1 MCVRAQRQ
9 QGDGCAE
16 GRSWCWAQG
25 QAAEPEP
32 EGAEHIGKVNFLPVG
47 ASIPK
52 VHKVQKEV
60 ASEGVL
66 PIRFENVPPAL
77 FPVLPGGTDLPP
89 SQTSFLKCPPPTPDT
104 AHSWDAQSKG
114 QCGEQGTALMA
125 HLLCR
130 CGSWFVFPLRTGVT
144 KPTTGSCGLWLS
156 AACLHSLWTRTRDLR
171 GHLQPPPGW
180 LLGVDRVL
188 QGESQGRDMNDE
200 RAPVQTLP

>member
-9 QGDGCAE
+9 QGGGCAE

-89 SQTSFLKCPPPTPDT
+89 SQTSFLKCPPHPRHCP
-104 AHSWDAQSKG
+104 QLG
-114 QCGEQGTALMA
+114 RPEQGAV
-125 HLLCR
+125 R
-130 CGSWFVFPLRTGVT
+130 
-144 KPTTGSCGLWLS
+144 
-156 AACLHSLWTRTRDLR
+156 RTRHCSD
-171 GHLQPPPGW
+171 GTSA
-180 LLGVDRVL
+180 V
-188 QGESQGRDMNDE
+188 
-200 RAPVQTLP
+200 